1 MKRLLKWALG
11 LVLVLAALVLLGLI
25 FKDSI
30 LRIIAERRIRSQTG
44 MEARIGKL
52 SSGFFSPVV
61 TIQDLKLFNTSE
73 FGRTL
78 FLDIPELHVEFD
90 AAALA
95 RHELH
100 VTVLRFNLKEIDL
113 ARNEA
118 GQTNVFSILS
128 KVQTRGSGNGGVP
141 KILKDF
147 PFTGID
153 VLNLTLG
160 KARYVDL
167 KEAANNREFNLNIQ
181 DQVFRNVK
189 SGADVSGI
197 LLLLWLRSRGG
208 LPLSPVPQP
217 QG

>member
-1 MKRLLKWALG
+1 MFR
-11 LVLVLAALVLLGLI
+11 
-25 FKDSI
+25 I
-30 LRIIAERRIRSQTG
+30 L
-44 MEARIGKL
+44 
-52 SSGFFSPVV
+52 
-61 TIQDLKLFNTSE
+61 N
-73 FGRTL
+73 
-78 FLDIPELHVEFD
+78 
-90 AAALA
+90 
-95 RHELH
+95 
-100 VTVLRFNLKEIDL
+100 
-113 ARNEA
+113 
-118 GQTNVFSILS
+118 